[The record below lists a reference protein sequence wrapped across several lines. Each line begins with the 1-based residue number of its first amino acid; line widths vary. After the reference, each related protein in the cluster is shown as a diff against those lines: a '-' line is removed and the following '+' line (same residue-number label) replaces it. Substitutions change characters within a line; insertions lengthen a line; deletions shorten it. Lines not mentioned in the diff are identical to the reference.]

1 MEVQAQSWGIPAIIF
16 SGVVSGF
23 VGAAIALFGT
33 YLQGL
38 LQARRQTE
46 ELQHDAEQRTK
57 EREMALR
64 REVYLPAAECIA
76 KLQEHLKSYAS
87 QTMSNE
93 DRSEITVGVWG
104 HFNKV
109 AIVGSIETIEVFDRL
124 YLKFSQLNEPL
135 CLKHLNIH
143 NIDLEIELLH
153 ENQPQIVDQINQLIH
168 LVNSEPFG
176 ANSPRKIDLD
186 NQVVSLRASLQS
198 QFEQI
203 KQKRLLQNELRY
215 EVSED
220 ISRAVAEIERL
231 MAEANIAIRK
241 ELGMPIDEVRY
252 LASVDNTYSQMQE
265 TTKKSLEE
273 IRRQIPELIQRLEQS
288 STNK

>member
-1 MEVQAQSWGIPAIIF
+1 MDVQSQIWGIPAIVF
-16 SGVVSGF
+16 SGVLSGL
-23 VGAAIALFGT
+23 VGASIALLGT

-38 LQARRQTE
+38 LQANRQTE
-46 ELQHDAEQRTK
+46 QLEHDADQRTK

-64 REVYLPAAECIA
+64 RDVYLPAAECIA

-93 DRSEITVGVWG
+93 IRSEITAGVWG

-135 CLKHLNIH
+135 CLKHLSIH
-143 NIDLEIELLH
+143 NIDLEIELLN
-153 ENQPQIVDQINQLIH
+153 ETQPQIVDQINQLLH
-168 LVNSEPFG
+168 LLNSEPNG
-176 ANSPRKIDLD
+176 AMSAGKIDLG
-186 NQVVSLRASLQS
+186 NQVASLRASLHS
-198 QFEQI
+198 QFEEV

-215 EVSED
+215 EISED
-220 ISRAVAEIERL
+220 ISSAVAEIERL

-252 LASVDNTYSQMQE
+252 LASVDSTYIQMQE

-273 IRRQIPELIQRLEQS
+273 IRRQIPELIERLEQS
-288 STNK
+288 SANS